1 MDVHGNAVASRPAH
15 VYEGTPAL
23 LATWTTWFSVLWL
36 RVVKKAEGTSVGTQ
50 LCTHG
55 HTANRRSAM
64 VSMWGMQRA
73 HLSPNL
79 GLAQCACTHTQA
91 HQHTHGHRCKHVT
104 PLLVGRL
111 ADRDPLQRHGG
122 PHQEW
127 GTAEV
132 SKALPP
138 KFLQQLAGA
147 GVQAKPTTCLLKA
160 GLNDAVAPPPPLS
173 LTSSPRGNHHL
184 YMRFS
189 FFFLNLFSA
198 LCPIELRGLAARLGL
213 PAFLKAGCFNQP
225 PHGNLPEDNF
235 GQCLRCFPANL
246 YHLIPAGID
255 SPFLTRPPANPLL
268 LALPC

>member
-160 GLNDAVAPPPPLS
+160 GLNDAVAPPPPALLNIIPLGKPPPLHEIFLLFFKPLFCSVPNRAQGISSQAGPSS
-173 LTSSPRGNHHL
+173 LLEGR
-184 YMRFS
+184 
-189 FFFLNLFSA
+189 LFQ
-198 LCPIELRGLAARLGL
+198 
-213 PAFLKAGCFNQP
+213 PAP
-225 PHGNLPEDNF
+225 PWE
-235 GQCLRCFPANL
+235 PA
-246 YHLIPAGID
+246 
-255 SPFLTRPPANPLL
+255 
-268 LALPC
+268 